1 MNLKK
6 KKETEQEIW
15 YITTIS
21 EVDSDVFKSI
31 SDVFKSPYLYIYIY
45 IKRISQWII
54 LRQPRLQNYKW

>member
-45 IKRISQWII
+45 I
-54 LRQPRLQNYKW
+54 